1 MTSSTLQPAISVL
14 PSKKTSIIL
23 SVIAVIVFL
32 CFGLMGNS
40 DSAHFQLNSAGDA
53 FKLPELVFP
62 GKASNIVIGLLLLGI
77 AAYSWIQRKKGQS
90 LATWMIAI
98 AAILFVLSFLI
109 WVVSGADITTISL
122 ASLLAGA
129 VVLAV
134 PLVFGSLSGVLCER
148 AGVVNIAIEGQLLGG
163 AFTAALV
170 SSLTKNAFLGL
181 IAAGIAGALVSL
193 VLALFSIKYVVNQ
206 IIVGVVLNV
215 LVSGITGFLFTTV
228 MQEDPELFNSPVH
241 LPVIEIPLLSA
252 IPVLG
257 PILFK
262 QSVIGYLMY
271 LAVFIVWFGLFKTK
285 WGLRVRAVGEHPKAA
300 DTLGIKVNRT
310 RFWNVTLGGIVAGI
324 GGSFFTLVAIDSF
337 TKEISGGRGFIALAA
352 VIFGRWNPIGA
363 FLAALLFGFADNLQV
378 ILTIIGTPVPSQF
391 MAMMP
396 YLVTIFAVAGLVG
409 RSRGPAAAG
418 EPYVKE

>member
-53 FKLPELVFP
+53 FELPELVFP

-77 AAYSWIQRKKGQS
+77 AAYSWIQRKKGQT

-310 RFWNVTLGGIVAGI
+310 RFVNVTLGGIVAGI

>member
-77 AAYSWIQRKKGQS
+77 AAYSWIQRKKGQT

-170 SSLTKNAFLGL
+170 SSLTKNAILGL

>member
-32 CFGLMGNS
+32 CFGLMGNN

-62 GKASNIVIGLLLLGI
+62 GKASNIVIGLLLLGV

>member
-1 MTSSTLQPAISVL
+1 M
-14 PSKKTSIIL
+14 
-23 SVIAVIVFL
+23 IAVIVFFS
-32 CFGLMGNS
+32 FGLLGN
-40 DSAHFQLNSAGDA
+40 DQSAHFTLDSAGDA
-53 FKLPELVFP
+53 FTLPELVFP
-62 GKASNIVIGLLLLGI
+62 GRITNIVFGVLLLAL
-77 AAYSWIQRKKGQS
+77 AAYSWMQRKQGKM
-90 LATWMIAI
+90 LATWMVAV
-98 AAILFVLSFLI
+98 AAVLFVLGFLI
-109 WVVSGADITTISL
+109 WVVSGANINSISL
-122 ASLLAGA
+122 ASLLAGG

-170 SSLTKNAFLGL
+170 ASLTKNAFAGL
-181 IAAGIAGALVSL
+181 IAAGLAGALVSL
-193 VLALFSIKYVVNQ
+193 VLAIFSIKYLVNQ

-228 MQEDPELFNSPVH
+228 MQEDPERFNSPAH
-241 LPVIEIPLLSA
+241 LPVIDIPLLSS
-252 IPVLG
+252 IPVIG

-271 LAVFIVWFGLFKTK
+271 LAVFLVWFGLFKTK

-300 DTLGIKVNRT
+300 DTLGIKVNSI

>member
-62 GKASNIVIGLLLLGI
+62 GKASNIVIGLLLLGV